1 MQYWKCK
8 TTCHIEKRK
17 NRKTKNLN
25 KFCAHCAKAMV
36 HMKKRREDRNTKIWI
51 FWEQKELFRWN
62 KKAFSIVIYGLLF
75 GEKNENKK

>member
-1 MQYWKCK
+1 
-8 TTCHIEKRK
+8 
-17 NRKTKNLN
+17 
-25 KFCAHCAKAMV
+25 MV
-36 HMKKRREDRNTKIWI
+36 HMKKRREDRNIKIWI